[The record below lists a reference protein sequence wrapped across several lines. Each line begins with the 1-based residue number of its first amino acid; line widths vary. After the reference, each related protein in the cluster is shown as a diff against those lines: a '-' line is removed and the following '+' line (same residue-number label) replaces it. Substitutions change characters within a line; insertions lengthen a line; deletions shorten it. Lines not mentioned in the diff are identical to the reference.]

1 MSHAPRAAAAPG
13 PDADTL
19 RALIEREADQPGAT
33 LPVLHALQDALGHV
47 PEAAVPLIAE
57 RLNLSRAE
65 VHGVVTFYHHFRR
78 EQPGRHVVQICRAE
92 ACQAVGA
99 RALEA
104 HAKQTLGCDF
114 HHTTADG
121 AVTLEAA
128 YCLGLCACGP
138 AIRVDDEM
146 VARVDAARFDEVI
159 AELRAEVQA

>member
-1 MSHAPRAAAAPG
+1 MPQPTPSSAPSAE
-13 PDADTL
+13 TL
-19 RALIEREADQPGAT
+19 RTLIEREAGQPGAT
-33 LPVLHALQDALGHV
+33 LPILHALQDELGHV
-47 PEAAVPLIAE
+47 PDAAVPLIAE

-78 EQPGRHVVQICRAE
+78 EKPGRHVVQICRAE

-104 HAKQTLGCDF
+104 HAKQALGCDF

-128 YCLGLCACGP
+128 YCLGLCASGP